1 MKKLILSSLFC
12 VVGLSQLYAQN
23 NPVKYTITKSY
34 DGNGNVIRYDST
46 QVDCDDYSKNRTHF
60 KLNWTNMDSLTVNLK
75 KVGVFLSDSIT
86 VRLDRMLKS
95 KDFKIWMETTEDGF
109 TQNFSFDWESKDS
122 LANKNKVR
130 HYFRK
135 FFHDSVKKVRL
146 EKQIK
151 RMEKELNKIE
161 QRLKQQ

>member
-1 MKKLILSSLFC
+1 MKNLILSSLLC
-12 VVGLSQLYAQN
+12 VLGLSQLYAQN
-23 NPVKYTITKSY
+23 NSIKYTITKSY

-60 KLNWTNMDSLTVNLK
+60 KLNGTNMDSLTVNLK

-109 TQNFSFDWESKDS
+109 TQNFSFDWECNDS

-130 HYFRK
+130 HHFRK
-135 FFHDSVKKVRL
+135 FFHDSVKKFAWKSKSR
-146 EKQIK
+146 EWKK
-151 RMEKELNKIE
+151 NWTKLNSV
-161 QRLKQQ
+161 

>member
-1 MKKLILSSLFC
+1 
-12 VVGLSQLYAQN
+12 
-23 NPVKYTITKSY
+23 
-34 DGNGNVIRYDST
+34 
-46 QVDCDDYSKNRTHF
+46 
-60 KLNWTNMDSLTVNLK
+60 MDSLTVNLK

-109 TQNFSFDWESKDS
+109 TQNFSFDWESNDS

-130 HYFRK
+130 HHFRK

>member
-109 TQNFSFDWESKDS
+109 TQNFSFDWESNDS

-130 HYFRK
+130 HHFRK

-151 RMEKELNKIE
+151 RMEKELEKIE
-161 QRLKQQ
+161 QRLKQR